1 VGEVAV
7 EDNLREADQRAQPT
21 GPPAGPVTEPERAVT
36 LDAIRGLAIVGVL
49 AANTVTFAYPMWDAN
64 SAMAAVR
71 DASLADRV
79 TMALLGLFVQGKF
92 YMLLSVLFGAGLVL
106 QGRRVEA
113 GGQPA
118 TLILVRRC
126 LTLLVIGLIHGI
138 LLYSADILA
147 FYAVVALAALG
158 FRQVSAR
165 ALLVASATAV
175 LGGVIVLAAYGATHP
190 ASPVPGPPDWAARV
204 VDVDAS
210 DAPDRDFI
218 EAFAVR
224 ILGPMAVSRADLYRF
239 LAEEQRTFALGTWRK
254 MTCHRVITYLLFG
267 MPSKLLLLGLP
278 VLGCVFFGMY
288 LARVGWVGG
297 MTRARPYGRV
307 CVLGSVAGMGL
318 QIGSFFAAPAPA
330 RAPGLLIVFWL
341 CALGGGLLLGVAYA
355 AGMAWWCQGRE
366 RTPAVVGL
374 VAVGRTALTNYLAQS
389 VILGLIFYN
398 TGLGWFGTVGAGPVV
413 LLAFP
418 IMVIQITVSVLWLRA
433 FRLGPIEWVWRCTT
447 YGTSLPMRRSPS
459 AAQRRR
465 ASGAGLERGS
475 FSV

>member
-1 VGEVAV
+1 
-7 EDNLREADQRAQPT
+7 
-21 GPPAGPVTEPERAVT
+21 
-36 LDAIRGLAIVGVL
+36 
-49 AANTVTFAYPMWDAN
+49 
-64 SAMAAVR
+64 MAAVR

-118 TLILVRRC
+118 TVILVRRC

-147 FYAVVALAALG
+147 FYALVALAALG
-158 FRQVSAR
+158 FRRIPAR
-165 ALLVASATAV
+165 ALLVVSVAAV

-190 ASPVPGPPDWAARV
+190 ESPVPGPPDWAARV
-204 VDVDAS
+204 VDVEPS
-210 DAPDRDFI
+210 DVPERDFI

-224 ILGPMAVSRADLYRF
+224 VLEPMAVSRGDLYRF

-267 MPSKLLLLGLP
+267 MPSRLLLLGSP

-288 LARVGWVGG
+288 LARLGWIGG
-297 MTRARPYGRV
+297 TTRARPYGRV

-318 QIGSFFAAPAPA
+318 QIGSFFAAPAPG
-330 RAPGLLIVFWL
+330 RAPVLLGVFWL
-341 CALGGGLLLGVAYA
+341 CALGGALLLAVGYA

-366 RTPAVVGL
+366 QTPLVAGL
-374 VAVGRTALTNYLAQS
+374 AAVGRTALTNYLAQS

-418 IMVIQITVSVLWLRA
+418 IMVAQMMVSVLWLRS
-433 FRLGPIEWVWRCTT
+433 FRLGPIEWLWRCTT
-447 YGTSLPMRRSPS
+447 YRTFVPMRRSPS
-459 AAQRRR
+459 PAQRRR
-465 ASGAGLERGS
+465 ASGASLERGR